1 MKAVTV
7 RELRKALNGHPRDE
21 LIEMCLKLSKY
32 KKENKELLTYVLFE
46 SSYEEGYVE
55 SIKEDINEQFDE
67 INTRTFYYI
76 KKGVRKILRT
86 VKKFIRYSKNKE
98 TEITLLLHFCEKLL
112 EVKPSIKRNRLLVNL
127 YIRERNSIEKK
138 IEKLHEDL
146 QLDFKNMLEDLVE
159 KEPDFN

>member
-7 RELRKALNGHPRDE
+7 RELRKALNEHPRDE
-21 LIEMCLKLSKY
+21 LIEMCLQLSKY

-55 SIKEDINEQFDE
+55 SIKEEINEQFDA

-76 KKGVRKILRT
+76 KKSVRKILRM

-98 TEITLLLHFCEKLL
+98 TEITLLIFFCDKLL

-127 YIRERNSIEKK
+127 YIRERTSIEKK

-146 QLDFKNMLEDLVE
+146 QLDFKNMLDDLVE
-159 KEPDFN
+159 KEPDF

>member
-7 RELRKALNGHPRDE
+7 RELRKALNEHPREE
-21 LIEMCLKLSKY
+21 LIEMCLQLSKY

-46 SSYEEGYVE
+46 SSYEEGYIE
-55 SIKEDINEQFDE
+55 SIKEEINEQFDA

-76 KKGVRKILRT
+76 KKSVRKILRT

-98 TEITLLLHFCEKLL
+98 TEITLLIYFCEKLL
-112 EVKPSIKRNRLLVNL
+112 EVKPSIKRNRMLVNL
-127 YIRERNSIEKK
+127 YIRERGSIEKK

-146 QLDFKNMLEDLVE
+146 QLDFNNLLEDLAA
-159 KEPDFN
+159 KEPNF

>member
-7 RELRKALNGHPRDE
+7 RELRKALNEHPRDE
-21 LIEMCLKLSKY
+21 LVEMCLKLSKY

-46 SSYEEGYVE
+46 SSYEEGYIE
-55 SIKEDINEQFDE
+55 SIKEEISEQFDA

-76 KKGVRKILRT
+76 KKSVRKILRT

-98 TEITLLLHFCEKLL
+98 TEITLLIYFCEKLL
-112 EVKPSIKRNRLLVNL
+112 EVKPSIKKNKMLVTL
-127 YIRERNSIEKK
+127 YIRERSSIEKK

-146 QLDFKNMLEDLVE
+146 QLDFNNLLEDLTA
-159 KEPDFN
+159 KEPNF

>member
-7 RELRKALNGHPRDE
+7 RELRKALNDHPRDE
-21 LIEMCLKLSKY
+21 LIEMCLQLSKY

-46 SSYEEGYVE
+46 SSYEDGYIE
-55 SIKEDINEQFDE
+55 SIKEEINEQFDA

-76 KKGVRKILRT
+76 KKSVRKILRT

-98 TEITLLLHFCEKLL
+98 TEITLLIYFCEKLL
-112 EVKPSIKRNRLLVNL
+112 EVKPSIKRNTMLVNL
-127 YIRERNSIEKK
+127 YIRERSSIEKK

-146 QLDFKNMLEDLVE
+146 QLDFRNLLQDLTE
-159 KEPDFN
+159 KEPNF